1 MMDDVRNGIFRE
13 VRAGESIGIHRR
25 YLQRAYIDEM
35 NDLMSAEVVGGGWF
49 GPSVNVGQSDIK
61 PIVRNQLV
69 ILQRDITR
77 RLNAGNIDRAT
88 RVHLED
94 AQSRID
100 DILNPDN

>member
-1 MMDDVRNGIFRE
+1 
-13 VRAGESIGIHRR
+13 
-25 YLQRAYIDEM
+25 M